1 MLNFDHQAT
10 TPVEEAVVNV
20 MKPLWSQQF
29 GNPHSSEHSVGWKAN
44 SVVETA
50 ASFAASFVGAE
61 LDEIVFTSGATEGN
75 NLAIFALCEAA
86 SAKSN
91 VRQILVSPLEHKCVL
106 NAASFWAKKNNL
118 NLSLLRVDKNGFV
131 DLDYLEN
138 SIKKEKTAFCSIGYV
153 NNEIGT
159 IQDIAKISEIL
170 RENGVLLHSDCAQ
183 APKTRDCQDIAA
195 LVDIST
201 FSAHKFGGPP
211 GVGFMSVSSFF
222 QESFVSLMQ
231 GGGQQSGLRSGT
243 VPMPLAA
250 GLGEACK
257 LLTVETSSA
266 NIEKMQL
273 NRNRFWSMLTEA
285 LPNVSLNGPSF
296 ANRHSG
302 NLNVQ
307 FNGLN
312 SQSLLLGMQPKLSA
326 STGSACGSGN
336 IEPSHVLRA
345 IGLTD
350 EEAKSSLRFSFNHTH
365 SADEIIAG
373 VQIVLESILK
383 QQTNS

>member
-1 MLNFDHQAT
+1 MLYFDHQAT

-20 MKPLWSQQF
+20 MEPLWSQQF

-138 SIKKEKTAFCSIGYV
+138 IIKKEKTAFCSIGYV

-285 LPNVSLNGPSF
+285 LPDVSLNGPSF

>member
-1 MLNFDHQAT
+1 MLYFDHQAT
-10 TPVEEAVVNV
+10 TPVEDAVVKV
-20 MKPLWSQQF
+20 MEPLWSLQY
-29 GNPHSSEHSVGWKAN
+29 GNPHSSEHSVGWKAH
-44 SVVETA
+44 SVVESA
-50 ASFAASFVGAE
+50 ASCAADFVGAE

-75 NLAIFALCEAA
+75 NLAMFALCEAA
-86 SAKSN
+86 ASKSDS
-91 VRQILVSPLEHKCVL
+91 RQILVSPLEHKCVL

-118 NLSLLRVDKNGFV
+118 NLSFLRVDKNGFI
-131 DLDYLEN
+131 DLDYLD
-138 SIKKEKTAFCSIGYV
+138 SIIKKEKTSFCSIGYV

-159 IQDIAKISEIL
+159 VQDIGKISEIL
-170 RENGVLLHSDCAQ
+170 REQGVLFHSDCAQ

-211 GVGFMSVSSFF
+211 GIGFMAVSSFF

-231 GGGQQSGLRSGT
+231 GGGQQNGLRSGT

-257 LLTVETSSA
+257 LLTSETSLE
-266 NIEKMQL
+266 NRKKMEI
-273 NRNRFWSMLTEA
+273 NRNAFWSMLTEA
-285 LPNVSLNGPSF
+285 IPRVSLNGPPL
-296 ANRHSG
+296 AKRHLG

-307 FNGLN
+307 FDGTS
-312 SQSLLLGMQPKLSA
+312 SQSLLMGMQPKLSA

-345 IGLTD
+345 IGLSED
-350 EEAKSSLRFSFNHTH
+350 KAKSSLRFSFNHTH
-365 SADEIIAG
+365 SKNDLINGIEIL
-373 VQIVLESILK
+373 LEAVLK
-383 QQTNS
+383 QTYT

>member
-1 MLNFDHQAT
+1 MLYFDHQAT

-50 ASFAASFVGAE
+50 AYFAASFVGAE

>member
-1 MLNFDHQAT
+1 MLYFDHQAT

-20 MKPLWSQQF
+20 MEPLWSQQF

-50 ASFAASFVGAE
+50 AYFAASFVGAE